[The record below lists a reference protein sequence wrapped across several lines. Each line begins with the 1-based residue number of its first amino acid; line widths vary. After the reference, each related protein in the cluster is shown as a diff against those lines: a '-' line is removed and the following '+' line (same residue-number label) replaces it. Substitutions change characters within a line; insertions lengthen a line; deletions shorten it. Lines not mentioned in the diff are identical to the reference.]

1 MNSPYIVSSTHPW
14 PFIYIVIIY
23 HSQVYLCPSPQ
34 NNFYLIPSDH
44 LQQEGP
50 CLQKSREQTAALLFP
65 DHLVAVCGVGW
76 SWHEGR
82 WSLKPAFVGTW
93 DQVSRVSIMWS
104 IPVRSCAG
112 MRAWLLSSEMSSQP
126 MFKLESLLSRCLLGG
141 RSEIPWIP
149 VGSLPGTRGL
159 SVPLPF
165 FLSSTLMGGR
175 SSFLFVGIC

>member
-1 MNSPYIVSSTHPW
+1 MNSPYIVSSTNQW

-34 NNFYLIPSDH
+34 SNFYLIPSDH

-50 CLQKSREQTAALLFP
+50 CLQKSREQTAAPLFP

-93 DQVSRVSIMWS
+93 DQVSRISIMWS

-112 MRAWLLSSEMSSQP
+112 MRAWLLSSEICLHNPCSSSNP
-126 MFKLESLLSRCLLGG
+126 CSVGACWGEGVRYLGSPLDPCLEP
-141 RSEIPWIP
+141 E
-149 VGSLPGTRGL
+149 V
-159 SVPLPF
+159 
-165 FLSSTLMGGR
+165 
-175 SSFLFVGIC
+175 